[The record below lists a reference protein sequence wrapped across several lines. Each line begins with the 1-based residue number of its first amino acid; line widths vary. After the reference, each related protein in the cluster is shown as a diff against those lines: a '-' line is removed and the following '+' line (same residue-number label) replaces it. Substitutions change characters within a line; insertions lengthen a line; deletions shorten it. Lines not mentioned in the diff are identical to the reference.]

1 MDVSKELFDEFIN
14 WLKLDGLTPKKSE
27 RLWKKT
33 ILARLINGHKNTKDN
48 WEDFMADFNQ
58 KHTNQNSKLIVDDN
72 CLIGMGISVNGISK
86 TIEKVV
92 KHEETSR
99 FFFVDGTKIDVENEV
114 IVKLID
120 ECKRSQK

>member
-114 IVKLID
+114 LVKLID
-120 ECKRSQK
+120 EYKRSQK